1 MKTSLE
7 NLYVDIG
14 TKRVNMETEGGHRK
28 CAEVITLY
36 PYQCTKFSCKVMKK
50 ISGRTDHNTIIFW

>member
-1 MKTSLE
+1 
-7 NLYVDIG
+7 
-14 TKRVNMETEGGHRK
+14 METEGGHRK